1 MAQTEHF
8 DATAIALHWTIAGLI
23 IAAFTL
29 GLTVD
34 EFPEGWE
41 HAVVNVHAILG
52 TSVLLLTFAR
62 VWWRLTHKPPPL
74 PPDVGPVMRSLS
86 GLVHFL
92 LYVLMVLVPLIG
104 VPTLLYRGRGLDFG
118 IFQIPSPFERSR
130 EIFGPLTEI
139 HELASYAMIGL
150 AGAHILAA
158 LYHHFIRKDEVLL
171 QMLRAKG

>member
-52 TSVLLLTFAR
+52 ASVLLLTFAR